1 VPGVA
6 RLHLTKVLLQLGLDA
21 GSFGCSSL
29 SGAVLADV
37 FQFDF
42 LLLPSTQQQL
52 SAFVPADVFQISQLQ
67 QYSIVMRHAPTTVL
81 PQPN

>member
-1 VPGVA
+1 LQAKYKHQP
-6 RLHLTKVLLQLGLDA
+6 TKVLLQLGLDT

-29 SGAVLADV
+29 SAAVPADV
-37 FQFDF
+37 FQFGF

-67 QYSIVMRHAPTTVL
+67 QYKTVSGKL
-81 PQPN
+81 